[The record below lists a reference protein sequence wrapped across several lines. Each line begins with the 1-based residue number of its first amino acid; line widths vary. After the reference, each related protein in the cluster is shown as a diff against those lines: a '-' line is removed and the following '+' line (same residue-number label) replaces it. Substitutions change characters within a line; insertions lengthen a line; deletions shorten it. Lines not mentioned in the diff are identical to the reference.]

1 MINWTYNAADFNPER
16 FKLIPPGKY
25 RVRIENAEEA
35 MSSTGKQMVK
45 LTLKVSGYNST
56 VWHYVVFD
64 MTTPEGITRTNNRLG
79 WIYDS
84 FNIQPGNLDVN
95 TWKGKAGAA
104 EIINEPDNKGKQRA
118 VVQNFILRKEQAELP
133 AWQDATAYTPPQ
145 VNSDMVNFEDGGI
158 PF

>member
-1 MINWTYNAADFNPER
+1 MIQWTYNAADFNPNR

-25 RVRIENAEEA
+25 RVRIEEAEEQT
-35 MSSTGKQMVK
+35 SKTGKQMVK

-56 VWHYVVFD
+56 IWHYVVFD
-64 MTTPEGITRTNNRLG
+64 MTTPEGITRTNDRLG

-84 FNIQPGNLDVN
+84 FSIQPGNLDVE

-104 EIINEPDNKGKQRA
+104 EIINEDNNKGGKRA
-118 VVQNFILRKEQAELP
+118 VVKNFILRKDQSELP
-133 AWQDATAYTPPQ
+133 AWQDSTAHTSPQ
-145 VNSDMVNFEDGGI
+145 VNSEMVNFEDGGM